1 MWLSDLLL
9 EVTASILFIV
19 FCWLPKTKAQSTQ
32 GEGPCFHCFLGSM
45 VRSRGARECGKTVAL
60 QPLGKCS
67 LHPWML
73 LSLASVSQI
82 VTCTQKILTPPVKP
96 QLCKQDKYPE
106 ISLEPSDAATCIL
119 TYSWNT
125 LCELFMRVHISYTL
139 TAIFLSMLTASV
151 HHSYSN
157 EGKNQCQRS

>member
-9 EVTASILFIV
+9 EVTASIPFIV

-45 VRSRGARECGKTVAL
+45 VRSRGARECGKAVAL

-82 VTCTQKILTPPVKP
+82 VTCTQKILTPPMKP
-96 QLCKQDKYPE
+96 QLCKQDKYPDFPWA
-106 ISLEPSDAATCIL
+106 LWCCHLYLD
-119 TYSWNT
+119 
-125 LCELFMRVHISYTL
+125 LFLKYLMWIIYESPY
-139 TAIFLSMLTASV
+139 
-151 HHSYSN
+151 
-157 EGKNQCQRS
+157 